1 MICPNCG
8 HDNLPGTEECNRCL
22 QDLTQLDL
30 PVAQNRVE
38 RSVMEDPV
46 QALQPREPIT
56 IRPSATVRDAMA
68 RMIKE
73 NLGDLLVVDEHEQ
86 LVGILS
92 ERDLL
97 TRVAGLDN
105 YAARPVCVIMTRDP
119 ETVRESDT
127 LAFALYKMDSGSYR
141 HLPVVRDGRA
151 VGMISVRD
159 MLRHITGLCRCP

>member
-1 MICPNCG
+1 MICPTCG
-8 HDNLPGTEECNRCL
+8 CDNLPGSEQCRTCL
-22 QDLTQLDL
+22 HDLTHLDL
-30 PVAQNRVE
+30 PTAQDRVQ
-38 RSVMEDPV
+38 RSLMEDTVAVLKPGPPV
-46 QALQPREPIT
+46 TLPPTASVGDA
-56 IRPSATVRDAMA
+56 IRTMLRRDIGAV
-68 RMIKE
+68 
-73 NLGDLLVVDEHEQ
+73 LVTDGGRV
-86 LVGILS
+86 VGILS

>member
-1 MICPNCG
+1 
-8 HDNLPGTEECNRCL
+8 
-22 QDLTQLDL
+22 LDL
-30 PVAQNRVE
+30 PTAQDRVQ
-38 RSVMEDPV
+38 RSLMEDTVAVLKPRPPV
-46 QALQPREPIT
+46 TLPPTASVGDA
-56 IRPSATVRDAMA
+56 IRTMLRRDIGAVLIA
-68 RMIKE
+68 DGGR
-73 NLGDLLVVDEHEQ
+73 V
-86 LVGILS
+86 VGILS

-97 TRVAGLDN
+97 TRAAGLDN